1 MGSRNAAEDESLPL
15 KEACLRAAREF
26 IAEHGVELLSLREV
40 ARRLGVSHQAP
51 YRHYPSRDHLLVEVM
66 RRCFRD
72 FAAFLDDRGSH
83 TDPRQ
88 DLGSLGA
95 RYLTYATSHPVEYRL
110 MFGTPWP
117 AIGEELGL
125 AADAR
130 HAFDVLRRVL
140 RRMHGEQTAMKKRV
154 DLDAM
159 FIWANMHGMATITQ
173 SNVMAHLALAPAVAS
188 GATAHMFEMIDAA
201 LTAHAAP
208 LDHPPPRRRST

>member
-1 MGSRNAAEDESLPL
+1 MPDAVELDPLPL
-15 KEACLRAAREF
+15 KEACLRAAREA
-26 IAEHGVELLSLREV
+26 IAEHGVEQLSLREV

-72 FAAFLDDRGSH
+72 FAAFLDDRGAH
-83 TDPRQ
+83 ADPRD
-88 DLGSLGA
+88 DLGVLGA
-95 RYLTYATSHPVEYRL
+95 RYLHYAVHHAVEYRL

-117 AIGEELGL
+117 AIAEELGL
-125 AADAR
+125 GADAT

-140 RRMHGEQTAMKKRV
+140 RRIHGEQAAARRRV

-173 SNVMAHLALAPAVAS
+173 SNVMAHLGLAPRVEA
-188 GATAHMFEMIDAA
+188 GAINHMFEMIGAAMDARGSA
-201 LTAHAAP
+201 GA
-208 LDHPPPRRRST
+208 

>member
-1 MGSRNAAEDESLPL
+1 MSDQIDQEAVPL
-15 KEACLRAAREF
+15 KEACLRAARET
-26 IAEHGVELLSLREV
+26 IAEQGVEQLSLREV

-72 FAAFLDDRGSH
+72 FAAFLDGRGVH
-83 TDPRQ
+83 ADPRN
-88 DLGSLGA
+88 DLGALGA
-95 RYLTYATSHPVEYRL
+95 RYLQYATEHAVEYRL

-117 AIGEELGL
+117 TIGEELGL
-125 AADAR
+125 ATDAV

-140 RRMHGEQTAMKKRV
+140 QRIHGEQASARRRV

-173 SNVMAHLALAPAVAS
+173 SNVMAHLALAPKVET
-188 GATAHMFEMIDAA
+188 GVVDHMFQMIAA
-201 LTAHAAP
+201 AMEAHPA
-208 LDHPPPRRRST
+208 RSS